1 MEFNRNQM
9 NISVTKSLK
18 TVQVTLEDDLNV
30 PDTKQDIDKLIETR
44 GEILITDT
52 EAMVDKVHI
61 SGELNV
67 RIFYA
72 VQGGGLG
79 SFQHS
84 FPFDEQIYMEGV
96 LPEDTIKAEGE
107 LDDLN
112 VSIINSRKLAIRS
125 LLALI
130 VRATD
135 FDVIEGAE
143 EVQGEEGI
151 QVLRQ
156 PQHMTGLVVNKKD
169 MIRLKEEVS
178 IPANK
183 PNVSEVLWDNL
194 SLRNPEIRLGHE
206 KIEIKGELI
215 FFALYKGEEE
225 NIPYQNME
233 WELPFETE
241 LPCRE
246 CESGMVDHI
255 RVNIGNCQLDIKP
268 DIDGEQRV
276 LEVECSLDLDIRI
289 YEEREMN
296 FIVDLY
302 APMRKWELEEMNFQ
316 FENLII
322 HNNSRMRLNRAIQI
336 QGKGTS
342 LMQICHA
349 NGSVKIDDMEYT
361 EKGIQTEGVLAIT
374 VLYIS
379 NDDRYPINSFSTM
392 LPFSHMVETPGLA
405 PNDLYEISGSVE
417 QLNAIMI
424 DSNEIEVKAELS
436 LDTIAFKK
444 QKGTAVIGAKEQ
456 PFDEEKFEKIPGMVA
471 YIVKSGDTLWK
482 IAKNYDTTM
491 QKLMTMNELESSE
504 IKAGD
509 RLFIM
514 KEARVFN

>member
-1 MEFNRNQM
+1 MEFNQNQM

-18 TVQVTLEDDLNV
+18 TIQITLEDDLNV
-30 PDTKQDIDKLIETR
+30 PDTKQDVDKLIETR

-61 SGELNV
+61 SGEMNV

-72 VQGGGLG
+72 VQGGGLA

-84 FPFDEQIYMEGV
+84 FPFDEQVYMEGV

-125 LLALI
+125 LLALT
-130 VRATD
+130 VRAVD
-135 FDVIEGAE
+135 LDIIEGAE
-143 EVQGEEGI
+143 EVQGEEEI
-151 QVLRQ
+151 QVLRR
-156 PQHMTGLVVNKKD
+156 PQHMTGLVVDKKD

-194 SLRNPEIRLGHE
+194 SLRNPEVRLGHE
-206 KIEIKGELI
+206 KIEVKGVLL

-225 NIPYQNME
+225 NIPFQNME

-246 CESGMVDHI
+246 CEAGMIDNIHM
-255 RVNIGNCQLDIKP
+255 NIGNCQLDIKP
-268 DIDGEQRV
+268 DADGEQRM
-276 LEVECSLDLDIRI
+276 LALECSLDLDIRI
-289 YEEREMN
+289 YEEKEMN

-302 APMRKWELEEMNFQ
+302 APMRKWELEETEFQ

-322 HNNSRMRLNRAIQI
+322 HNNSRTRLNRAIQI
-336 QGKGTS
+336 QGKGAP
-342 LMQICHA
+342 LLQICHA
-349 NGSVKIDDMEYT
+349 DGSVKIDDMEYT
-361 EKGIQTEGVLAIT
+361 ENGIQVDGVLAIT
-374 VLYIS
+374 ILYIS
-379 NDDRYPINSFSTM
+379 GDDRYPINSFSTM
-392 LPFSHMVETPGLA
+392 VPFSHLIETPGLA
-405 PNDLYEISGSVE
+405 AEDLYELSGSVE
-417 QLNAIMI
+417 QLNAIMV

-444 QKGTAVIGAKEQ
+444 QKGKAVIGAKEQ
-456 PFDEEKFEKIPGMVA
+456 PFDEERFAELPGMVA
-471 YIVKSGDTLWK
+471 YIVKKGDTLWQ
-482 IAKNYDTTM
+482 IAKEYDTTM
-491 QKLMTMNELESSE
+491 QKLMSMNELDSDD
-504 IKAGD
+504 IKSGD

-514 KEARVFN
+514 KEARILL